1 MIPDKKIEALL
12 NKQMNAEFY
21 NSHLYLAM
29 AAWFEGQNLTG
40 FARWMEIQAEE
51 ERGHALRFYKHLK
64 ERRAAALVSEVPA
77 VPVRYKSPLEALTA
91 AYDHEVFVSKEINK
105 MMDAALAGKDYAAA
119 QMLQWFVTEQ
129 VEEEAQ
135 TDAIVQQLKMA
146 GESKGGLM
154 QIDHHLG
161 KRKAD

>member
-1 MIPDKKIEALL
+1 MLPGKKIETMF

-29 AAWFEGQNLTG
+29 ASWFHSQNLAG
-40 FARWMEIQAEE
+40 FAKWMEVQAEE
-51 ERGHALRFYKHLK
+51 ERGHAIRFYKHLK
-64 ERRAAALVSEVPA
+64 ERRANIHVTEVPA
-77 VPVRYKSPLEALTA
+77 APTSYQSPLDALTSA
-91 AYDHEVFVSKEINK
+91 FKHEVTVSEEINK
-105 MMDAALAGKDYAAA
+105 MMEAANAEKDFAGVV
-119 QMLQWFVTEQ
+119 MLQWFVNEQ
-129 VEEEAQ
+129 VEEEAN

-161 KRKAD
+161 KRKSD